1 MSVCVCIMCMRGVGL
16 TVCVSNKGLCSIVTE
31 QHRKNHMREAMRGTF
46 TKMFNK
52 ISQRIKSLTP
62 TDPDNKQMLSC
73 NIGLWLPIFM
83 ADVFFFLFFF

>member
-83 ADVFFFLFFF
+83 ADVFFFCFF